1 MSAKYSST
9 VSFLCQQCDGWIV
22 GSAADPENV
31 NPRDI
36 DIIIPFSKWHIA
48 LGALPK
54 DRSRIKLNT
63 YGGFK
68 FDDENGV
75 EIDMWTGEL
84 NTILTYHNVKYLY
97 DPWRNIRYEKTS
109 N

>member
-22 GSAADPENV
+22 GSAADPQNS

-36 DIIIPFSKWHIA
+36 DIIIPFSKWHVA

-54 DRSRIKLNT
+54 DRSKIKVNT

-68 FDDENGV
+68 FDDENGI
-75 EIDMWTGEL
+75 EIDMWTGEF
-84 NTILTYHNVKYLY
+84 NTILTYHGVKWIYN
-97 DPWRNIRYEKTS
+97 PWNNIRFKKDID
-109 N
+109 